1 MIRLIVNGQIANDVA
16 TLPFSNSLLRGD
28 GLFETILAIDQKII
42 AWQKHYERLASGA
55 TALEISIP
63 AKIDL
68 EVSINKL
75 ISDLN
80 GKSRIRI
87 TVLSDGNWVV
97 SAQSEPED
105 NLPVSLIKI
114 NEPVI
119 SNGILTGIKSI
130 SYGQSEL
137 AVRRAKARGYT
148 DGVFLNQNQKVVET
162 GYANILI
169 LQQGKFLTPSLDS
182 GCLPGITRQLL
193 IQHFDIGE
201 ALFTWDDLMNSDGVY
216 LCSSV
221 RLIKH
226 VSKVEDKLFEPKEIG
241 LKLIGDFNQFILSKI
256 EL

>member
-1 MIRLIVNGQIANDVA
+1 MIRLIVNGQIANDAA
-16 TLPFSNSLLRGD
+16 TLPFSSALLRGD
-28 GLFETILAIDQKII
+28 GLFETILAIDQRII

-193 IQHFDIGE
+193 IQHFDIAE

>member
-1 MIRLIVNGQIANDVA
+1 
-16 TLPFSNSLLRGD
+16 
-28 GLFETILAIDQKII
+28 LFETILAIDQKII

-97 SAQSEPED
+97 SAQSEPEN

-137 AVRRAKARGYT
+137 AVRRAKGRGYT
-148 DGVFLNQNQKVVET
+148 DGVFLNQNQRVVET

-169 LQQGKFLTPSLDS
+169 LQQGKFITPSLES

-193 IQHFDIGE
+193 IQHFDIAE
-201 ALFTWDDLMNSDGVY
+201 AIFTWEELLNSDGVY
-216 LCSSV
+216 LSSSV

>member
-1 MIRLIVNGQIANDVA
+1 MIRLIVNGQIANDAA
-16 TLPFSNSLLRGD
+16 TLPFSNALLRGD

-55 TALEISIP
+55 NALEISIP

-68 EVSINKL
+68 EVSMNKL

-97 SAQSEPED
+97 SAQSEPEE
-105 NLPVSLIKI
+105 NLPVSLIKV

-119 SNGILTGIKSI
+119 SNGVLTGIKSI

-137 AVRRAKARGYT
+137 AVRRAKGRGYT
-148 DGVFLNQNQKVVET
+148 DGIFLNQNQKVVET

-193 IQHFDIGE
+193 IQHFDISE
-201 ALFTWDDLMNSDGVY
+201 SLFTWDDLMNSDGVY

>member
-1 MIRLIVNGQIANDVA
+1 MIRLVVNGQIANDVA
-16 TLPFSNSLLRGD
+16 TLPFSNALLRGD
-28 GLFETILAIDQKII
+28 GLFETILTIDQKII

-55 TALEISIP
+55 NALEISIP

-87 TVLSDGNWVV
+87 TVLSDGNWAV
-97 SAQSEPED
+97 SAQSESED

-137 AVRRAKARGYT
+137 AVRRAKGRGYT

-193 IQHFDIGE
+193 IQHFDIAE
-201 ALFTWDDLMNSDGVY
+201 SLFTWEDLMNSDGVY

>member
-137 AVRRAKARGYT
+137 AVRRAKSRGYT

-169 LQQGKFLTPSLDS
+169 LQQGKFITPSLES

-193 IQHFDIGE
+193 IQHFDVSE
-201 ALFTWDDLMNSDGVY
+201 ALFTWEELLNSDGVY

>member
-1 MIRLIVNGQIANDVA
+1 
-16 TLPFSNSLLRGD
+16 
-28 GLFETILAIDQKII
+28 LFETILAIDQKIN

-55 TALEISIP
+55 TALDISIP

-105 NLPVSLIKI
+105 KLPVSLIKI

-137 AVRRAKARGYT
+137 AVRRAKSRGNT

-169 LQQGKFLTPSLDS
+169 LQQGKFLTPSLES

-193 IQHFDIGE
+193 IQHFDIAE
-201 ALFTWDDLMNSDGVY
+201 AIFTWEELLNSDGVY
-216 LCSSV
+216 LSSSV

>member
-1 MIRLIVNGQIANDVA
+1 MIRLIVNGQIANDAA

-28 GLFETILAIDQKII
+28 GLFETLLAIDQKII
-42 AWQKHYERLASGA
+42 AWQKHYERLANGA

-137 AVRRAKARGYT
+137 AVRRAKSRGYT
-148 DGVFLNQNQKVVET
+148 DGVFINQNQKVVET
-162 GYANILI
+162 GYANILV

-193 IQHFDIGE
+193 IQHFDIAE

-226 VSKVEDKLFEPKEIG
+226 VDKVENKLFEPKEIG

>member
-1 MIRLIVNGQIANDVA
+1 MIGLIVNGQIANDVA
-16 TLPFSNSLLRGD
+16 TLPFSNALLRGD
-28 GLFETILAIDQKII
+28 GLFETILTIDQKII

-87 TVLSDGNWVV
+87 TILSDGNWVV

-193 IQHFDIGE
+193 IQHFDIAE
-201 ALFTWDDLMNSDGVY
+201 ALFTWDDLINSDGVY

>member
-137 AVRRAKARGYT
+137 AVRRAKSRGYT

>member
-1 MIRLIVNGQIANDVA
+1 MIRLIVNGQIANDAA

-42 AWQKHYERLASGA
+42 AWQKHYERLANGA

-137 AVRRAKARGYT
+137 AVRRAKSRGYT

-193 IQHFDIGE
+193 IQHFDIAE

>member
-193 IQHFDIGE
+193 IQHFDIAE
-201 ALFTWDDLMNSDGVY
+201 ALFTWDDLINSDGVY

-226 VSKVEDKLFEPKEIG
+226 VSKVEDKLFDPKEIG